1 MVNTAV
7 ASLRLITWEDASII
21 GAIISVVGVATGR
34 TVSTGIA
41 SVGVAVGSGVSSSGI
56 SSSGISSSGIA
67 SVGVAVGSG
76 VSSSGISSSIISSF
90 LSASVS
96 VATDSFLY
104 SVISVVYF
112 PSAGI
117 ATATSAWTGIQT
129 EVAIMIPAI
138 RRAPHLLHSF
148 RIAYTSLIF
157 PSLIKIAIF
166 DPENNTDDTRC
177 QNMS

>member
-1 MVNTAV
+1 MVNTVV
-7 ASLRLITWEDASII
+7 ASLRLISWEDASITGTI
-21 GAIISVVGVATGR
+21 TGAVGVATGR
-34 TVSTGIA
+34 TASTGIT

-56 SSSGISSSGIA
+56 SSPRISSSGI
-67 SVGVAVGSG
+67 
-76 VSSSGISSSIISSF
+76 SSFIISSSIISSF
-90 LSASVS
+90 LSAFVS

-148 RIAYTSLIF
+148 RIVYTSLIF
-157 PSLIKIAIF
+157 PSLITITIF